1 MQETSDVPCDTG
13 SDPDVLYKELVEEK
27 GLPVDLE
34 LLDESWNVKVGLV
47 FFGAW
52 ELFFW
57 LTRCVLGRSLFPH
70 QPGHQGPGSCCET
83 VVEG

>member
-52 ELFFW
+52 ELFF
-57 LTRCVLGRSLFPH
+57 G
-70 QPGHQGPGSCCET
+70 
-83 VVEG
+83 